1 MASISKRMVG
11 REPRYDV
18 NYREPDGRKRRKTFT
33 KKVDA
38 EAFAKAVETDKIRG
52 AYIDPDA
59 GRITFKKYAEEW
71 LTNQTFE
78 PTTRE
83 QVELRLRLHV
93 YPVLGSKMLSQI
105 KPSTIQAWLSGLS
118 GAASYRRVI
127 LANVSTVLSAAVDDE
142 RISKNPCKAGSVKAP
157 KREDHKVVP
166 WTVERVAAVREALPD
181 QWRIAL
187 DLGVGLGL
195 RQGEVFGLSPDDVD
209 FLRGTVKVQRQ
220 VKILAGNRLVFGLP
234 KGGKKRT
241 VPLPAAVRELL
252 AAYLAER
259 PARPVTLP
267 WGDVDGELVTVSL
280 VLTNRE
286 RKALNRNYFNTYIWH
301 KALAT
306 AGVERGADD
315 DSTGMHALRHHYASV
330 LLDAGESIKA
340 VSEYLGHAD
349 PGFTLRTYTHLMPS
363 SHERTRKAVD
373 DAFGCYIS
381 ATSDPEN
388 DASQA

>member
-1 MASISKRMVG
+1 VASISKRMVG

-83 QVELRLRLHV
+83 QVALRLRLHV

-127 LANVSTVLSAAVDDE
+127 LANVSTILSAAVDDE
-142 RISKNPCKAGSVKAP
+142 RISKNPCKAGSVRPP

-166 WTVERVAAVREALPD
+166 WTVERVAAVREAMPD

-187 DLGVGLGL
+187 DLAVGLGL

-220 VKILAGNRLVFGLP
+220 VKILAGNKLVFGLP
-234 KGGKKRT
+234 KGNKKRT

-301 KALAT
+301 KALAK

-388 DASQA
+388 NASQA